1 MRIRLTF
8 SKGGA
13 LRYTGHLDLHRIWE
27 RSFRRAGLPLAYSQ
41 GFHPKPKLQLA
52 AALPLG
58 FSARAELLDFWTT
71 TDIAL
76 ESIPGALKPAMP
88 PGLGILDIQPVDER
102 APALQTEVLSAEYQV
117 TIRENHDPG
126 RLAQRV
132 SDLLEAETI
141 PRKRRGKSYDLRPL
155 IEGLQVTGKDEMRM
169 RLAARAGATGRPEEV
184 LAVLEIPLEDAR
196 IERVRL
202 ILGQGRTGK
211 HT

>member
-8 SKGGA
+8 SKGGT

-71 TDIAL
+71 TDIEL
-76 ESIPGALKPAMP
+76 QSIPVALKPAMP
-88 PGLGILDIQPVDER
+88 PGLEILDIQAVDDR

-117 TIRENHDPG
+117 IIRGNRDPG
-126 RLAQRV
+126 LLAQRV
-132 SDLLEAETI
+132 SNLLEAETI
-141 PRKRRGKSYDLRPL
+141 PRERRGKSYDLRPL
-155 IEGLQVTGKDEMRM
+155 IERLQITGEDEMRL
-169 RLAARAGATGRPEEV
+169 RLAARPGATGRPEEV
-184 LAVLEIPLEDAR
+184 LAALEIPLEDAR

-202 ILGQGRTGK
+202 ILGQG
-211 HT
+211 